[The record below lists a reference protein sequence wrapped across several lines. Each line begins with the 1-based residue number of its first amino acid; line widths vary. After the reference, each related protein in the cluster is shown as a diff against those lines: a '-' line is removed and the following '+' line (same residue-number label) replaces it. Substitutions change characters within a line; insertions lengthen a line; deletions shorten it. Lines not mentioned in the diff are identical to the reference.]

1 MRKQPRRRWLV
12 AAALALALQ
21 ALIIAATLAG
31 PASGGPSH
39 RHGARAGSAVPG
51 ELIVGFKP
59 SVAPARQRQVLARV
73 SAREKRRFG
82 QIRSLLA
89 SVGTQDVT
97 AAIQTLERD
106 PSVLYAEPNFLL
118 SADNHG
124 GTPNDPA
131 MHALWGLDNF
141 GQVVNGVAG
150 TPDADID
157 ATEAWGVSTGSRS
170 VVVGVIDTGV
180 DFGHPDL
187 APTMWINPRE
197 DCPGCRANGVD
208 DDGNGYV
215 DDWRGWDFVNHDN
228 DPFDDAGHG
237 THVAGT
243 IVAAAGN
250 SFADTDT
257 EPNYPSSFDLPN
269 VVSVAATDASDR
281 RAWFS
286 NYGRRTV
293 DLGAPGTSIYST
305 WPGRSYRYEDG
316 TSMATPHVS
325 GAAALAKAAFP
336 DATAVGL
343 KALLLRTVDPNSAL
357 AASSTT
363 GGRLNVNSAVRC
375 SAAPQVWV
383 ESPRPP
389 FEILVGDP
397 VTVEVLAGRCGDPAG
412 LSVNAEA
419 NGEPLALV
427 ARGDGLYTGS
437 FTPTAGGPVTISA
450 SATADGTVDTGTVSG
465 MAMRRYAIAPGGAP
479 VTVTTT
485 GAGENARLACDGSA
499 GQRISLQVSGVTIGS
514 STCCSLTVSI
524 AKPDGTSLVLP
535 TLMGTNGG
543 FLDTRTLPVTGTYT
557 ILVDPQ
563 GTAVGGATLTLYDVP
578 PDVLATISPGGA
590 TVGVSSGPVPGQNAR
605 LSFNGVAGQRV
616 SLRASGV
623 TIGSSTCCSLNLSIL
638 KPDGSSLAT
647 PTLMGTNGGFIDTRT
662 LPVSGSYTILVDPLG
677 TALGDAT
684 LTLYNVPPDVSAEI
698 TPGGPPVSVTVGPVP
713 GQNARLTFAGV
724 AGRRV
729 SLRASGVTIGSS
741 PCCSLN
747 LSILKPDG
755 SSLATPTLMGTNG
768 GFIDTRTL
776 PVSGNYTIVVD
787 PQGTALGGAT
797 LTLYDVPPD
806 VLATISPGGASVG
819 VSIGPV
825 PGQNARITF
834 EGILGQRVSLRA
846 SGVTI
851 GSSPCCSLNLSSLK
865 PDGSTFVTPTLF
877 GTGGGFLDTQML
889 PAGGMYTILV
899 DPQGTDLGGATLTLY
914 DVPPDLTGTIAVGGS
929 PVTLTIAPVPGQNA
943 RLTFDGAAGQRIN
956 LRLSGVTIGTSPCC
970 SARVSITRPDGS
982 NLVAPTLIGTMG
994 GTLTAQLPVA
1004 GTYAIVVDPQSTNTG
1019 GITLTLT

>member
-243 IVAAAGN
+243 IGAAGN
-250 SFADTDT
+250 NGIGISGVSWNVSIMALKFLSASGTGSTADAVSAILYASA
-257 EPNYPSSFDLPN
+257 EGA
-269 VVSVAATDASDR
+269 VVTNNSWGGEDFSQALRDA
-281 RAWFS
+281 
-286 NYGRRTV
+286 
-293 DLGAPGTSIYST
+293 I
-305 WPGRSYRYEDG
+305 
-316 TSMATPHVS
+316 
-325 GAAALAKAAFP
+325 
-336 DATAVGL
+336 
-343 KALLLRTVDPNSAL
+343 
-357 AASSTT
+357 
-363 GGRLNVNSAVRC
+363 SAVRC

-465 MAMRRYAIAPGGAP
+465 MAVRRY
-479 VTVTTT
+479 
-485 GAGENARLACDGSA
+485 
-499 GQRISLQVSGVTIGS
+499 
-514 STCCSLTVSI
+514 
-524 AKPDGTSLVLP
+524 
-535 TLMGTNGG
+535 
-543 FLDTRTLPVTGTYT
+543 
-557 ILVDPQ
+557 
-563 GTAVGGATLTLYDVP
+563 
-578 PDVLATISPGGA
+578 
-590 TVGVSSGPVPGQNAR
+590 
-605 LSFNGVAGQRV
+605 
-616 SLRASGV
+616 
-623 TIGSSTCCSLNLSIL
+623 
-638 KPDGSSLAT
+638 
-647 PTLMGTNGGFIDTRT
+647 
-662 LPVSGSYTILVDPLG
+662 
-677 TALGDAT
+677 
-684 LTLYNVPPDVSAEI
+684 
-698 TPGGPPVSVTVGPVP
+698 
-713 GQNARLTFAGV
+713 
-724 AGRRV
+724 
-729 SLRASGVTIGSS
+729 
-741 PCCSLN
+741 
-747 LSILKPDG
+747 
-755 SSLATPTLMGTNG
+755 
-768 GFIDTRTL
+768 
-776 PVSGNYTIVVD
+776 
-787 PQGTALGGAT
+787 
-797 LTLYDVPPD
+797 
-806 VLATISPGGASVG
+806 
-819 VSIGPV
+819 
-825 PGQNARITF
+825 
-834 EGILGQRVSLRA
+834 
-846 SGVTI
+846 
-851 GSSPCCSLNLSSLK
+851 
-865 PDGSTFVTPTLF
+865 
-877 GTGGGFLDTQML
+877 
-889 PAGGMYTILV
+889 
-899 DPQGTDLGGATLTLY
+899 
-914 DVPPDLTGTIAVGGS
+914 
-929 PVTLTIAPVPGQNA
+929 
-943 RLTFDGAAGQRIN
+943 
-956 LRLSGVTIGTSPCC
+956 
-970 SARVSITRPDGS
+970 
-982 NLVAPTLIGTMG
+982 
-994 GTLTAQLPVA
+994 
-1004 GTYAIVVDPQSTNTG
+1004 
-1019 GITLTLT
+1019 